1 MFGKVEMRVVK
12 EKSLGSGG
20 VSGGREAI
28 GRSHILRKKKKG
40 VEREGE
46 NVRERRR
53 GIWDYS
59 GGFCAM
65 KEERKVGGGG
75 TMECANFSQF
85 CFSWIQ
91 MSGGSVSSRPL
102 HPHPPLISI
111 SIQIKCIKTISIHG
125 PFQIHRIQLRGL
137 LLSSFPHQFIK
148 LFFSLPVILFDTRVF
163 AFKA

>member
-53 GIWDYS
+53 G
-59 GGFCAM
+59 G
-65 KEERKVGGGG
+65 EEYGIIPVD
-75 TMECANFSQF
+75 
-85 CFSWIQ
+85 
-91 MSGGSVSSRPL
+91 SVP
-102 HPHPPLISI
+102 
-111 SIQIKCIKTISIHG
+111 
-125 PFQIHRIQLRGL
+125 
-137 LLSSFPHQFIK
+137 
-148 LFFSLPVILFDTRVF
+148 
-163 AFKA
+163 